1 MTLERNQAL
10 SGDPSK
16 VPGSDETKIEAVLTF
31 VSSHLSHMGHQAL
44 GRYILVCVC
53 VCGGGCGGVGKTRV
67 YLPHGSDEPPVSP

>member
-44 GRYILVCVC
+44 GRYILVCV
-53 VCGGGCGGVGKTRV
+53 GGVGGWAKPEFICPTV
-67 YLPHGSDEPPVSP
+67 LMSPQ